1 MIAAVMMIR
10 GRDGR
15 LMMMNVVAAVVAAV
29 AVVAVVM
36 MAAVMVMSIHRGT
49 DGPNRNLSIEK
60 LLDGINEFRASE
72 YQDGA
77 AYVTLDLNSSTQ
89 GHSTPK

>member
-1 MIAAVMMIR
+1 VIAAVMMVR

-49 DGPNRNLSIEK
+49 DRPNQNLLIEIK
-60 LLDGINEFRASE
+60 QINEWTVEFQIWRLH
-72 YQDGA
+72 
-77 AYVTLDLNSSTQ
+77 T
-89 GHSTPK
+89 